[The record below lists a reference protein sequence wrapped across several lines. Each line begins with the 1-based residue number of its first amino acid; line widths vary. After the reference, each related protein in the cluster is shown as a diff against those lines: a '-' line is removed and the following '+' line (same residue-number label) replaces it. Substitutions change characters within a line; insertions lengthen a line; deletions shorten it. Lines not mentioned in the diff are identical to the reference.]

1 LLESQWSGRWPKER
15 LPPLLALLPTIES
28 EGEVF
33 EVGVVAF
40 VLHGLNELLFLLF
53 QVLHLALALAEDEPS
68 GVQPLFVGF
77 LLGGA
82 LLGGQFAAHLWSGKE
97 LGLHGRSVFPL
108 YTHVKRTC
116 FFPCN
121 GDIRGLEGSMN
132 VTKDEEQRIKEK
144 AVQDLLAKQKREL
157 SERMSKLG
165 RIRSP
170 KKRRAVIAN
179 AKIARAAKTKKY
191 LLPKRKP

>member
-1 LLESQWSGRWPKER
+1 
-15 LPPLLALLPTIES
+15 
-28 EGEVF
+28 
-33 EVGVVAF
+33 
-40 VLHGLNELLFLLF
+40 
-53 QVLHLALALAEDEPS
+53 LHLD
-68 GVQPLFVGF
+68 
-77 LLGGA
+77 
-82 LLGGQFAAHLWSGKE
+82 
-97 LGLHGRSVFPL
+97 
-108 YTHVKRTC
+108 
-116 FFPCN
+116 CN
-121 GDIRGLEGSMN
+121 GDIRRLEGSMN
-132 VTKDEEQRIKEK
+132 VTKDEEQKIREK